1 MTLVADNASETVNE
15 AALDDV
21 GSDPTSPAETASG
34 QLAVAGTGVTY
45 TLDSGTNTYGTLT
58 LDANGSYTYTL
69 TQPFDTTPDADNG
82 AHTEIGAESYGY
94 TATDAAGNTVTGT
107 ITIDIVDDVPMA
119 IAPQNAYL
127 VNTTTNALTGLL
139 DVDGQVEDNFGADGA
154 GSVLFSDSL
163 NGATALD
170 ADGDPLTSG
179 GLSITY
185 SVSADGQTLTAST
198 LAGEIFT
205 IDLSIN
211 DSGQDTYVIEMS
223 GTVDGG
229 ASSIDFSDD
238 NYDFIGGNSAW
249 AGFNTA
255 ADDDSRDLLLTPMI
269 DGASA
274 GSVNTNANEGGVSGG
289 NSVGAN
295 EAIRV
300 DYVVDLSGTPVNG
313 TDYEDAGADNHVF
326 DGHYQVNGAAA
337 TFTRTSGSTVLFK
350 AFDDADGDNTVGDGT
365 QDDITAV
372 GISFGGDYELV
383 AYDGTGGPFV
393 TNVGGEE
400 FIVVFAEN
408 GAGKLEA
415 SVEGIVG
422 GAQVSVFTAD
432 GYNSVEYHYAAGNTF
447 KIGDFGT
454 TAIEPGEEV
463 AFSVPVEIVDGDG
476 DVASSSLDVLLL
488 PEGTQDYSSES
499 AGVSVTASD
508 VSPDIIGSDYDDIL
522 TGNADSNIL
531 IGNEG
536 NDTISGHGGD
546 DLLIGGAGDDILT
559 GGPGADV
566 FAWNLGDEGIS
577 ATPAEDTVTDF
588 TPGTFGTDANAD
600 KLDLSDLLSGMQ
612 DGEDLSSYIQ
622 STDDGTNTTLH
633 ISTSGDMT
641 SGDVSAA
648 DQTIQLQNVVTSV
661 SDLQNNGQLDIE

>member
-1 MTLVADNASETVNE
+1 
-15 AALDDV
+15 
-21 GSDPTSPAETASG
+21 
-34 QLAVAGTGVTY
+34 
-45 TLDSGTNTYGTLT
+45 
-58 LDANGSYTYTL
+58 
-69 TQPFDTTPDADNG
+69 
-82 AHTEIGAESYGY
+82 
-94 TATDAAGNTVTGT
+94 
-107 ITIDIVDDVPMA
+107 A

-127 VNTTTNALTGLL
+127 VNTANNALTGLL

-154 GSVLFSDSL
+154 GTVRFSDSL

-170 ADGDPLTSG
+170 ADGNPLTSG

-205 IDLSIN
+205 IDLSVN

-255 ADDDSRDLLLTPMI
+255 ANDDSRDLLLTPMT

-295 EAIRV
+295 EAMRV

-337 TFTRTSGSTVLFK
+337 TFTQTSGSTVLFK
-350 AFDDADGDNTVGDGT
+350 AFDDVDGDNTVGDGT

-454 TAIEPGEEV
+454 TAIEPGDPV
-463 AFSVPVEIVDGDG
+463 DLSVPVDVVDGDG
-476 DVASSSLDVLLL
+476 DVASGSLDVLLM
-488 PEGTQDYSSES
+488 PESTQDYSGSS
-499 AGVSVTASD
+499 SGVVEVASD
-508 VSPDIIGSDYDDIL
+508 SAPDIIGSDFADTL
-522 TGNADSNIL
+522 TGNSDSNIL
-531 IGNEG
+531 IGNDG
-536 NDTISGHGGD
+536 NDTISGEGGD
-546 DLLIGGAGDDILT
+546 DLLVGGTGDDQLT
-559 GGPGADV
+559 GGLGADV
-566 FAWNLGDEGIS
+566 FAWNLGDEGS
-577 ATPAEDTVTDF
+577 SSTPAEDTVTDF
-588 TPGTFGTDANAD
+588 TTGTFGTDANAD

-648 DQTIQLQNVVTSV
+648 DQIIQLQNVVTSV